1 MRIDLSFI
9 RLRIDQLVIVV
20 VLLILL
26 IRMDKINQRITLV
39 IHTERIRII
48 RLYLNILFVIII
60 GRRCLSCIGLIA
72 LNLSLLQVDRYVVRA
87 GGLDGL
93 DTFCSFV
100 NLIDILG
107 QCMVRVTHDR
117 LGKLEIA
124 AIINTYLRFIQ
135 RRLLFQGLPLLCNIL
150 FHIGPR
156 QFHGHSVA
164 SVCQIIF
171 G

>member
-1 MRIDLSFI
+1 MCINLADI
-9 RLRIDQLVIVV
+9 LRCIDQLIIVV

-117 LGKLEIA
+117 LGKLA

-135 RRLLFQGLPLLCNIL
+135 RRLLFQSLPLLCNIL
-150 FHIGPR
+150 FHIGPC
-156 QFHGHSVA
+156 QFHGHGVA